1 MSPRHLILLILAA
14 VTVTVTQ
21 STEEEA
27 PLGRLFMDSQQRARL
42 DAQRRHNPGF
52 QANAADSEAS
62 QTLSG
67 EVRSSNGRRTSWING
82 EAHWESTTPAPR
94 VPVGDTFNP
103 ATGERE
109 SLIGNGRIEIRR
121 NTTSR

>member
-1 MSPRHLILLILAA
+1 MSLIRPILLVLSVITVAQSAA
-14 VTVTVTQ
+14 
-21 STEEEA
+21 EEP
-27 PLGRLFMDSQQRARL
+27 PLGRLFMDSQQRAKL

-52 QANAADSEAS
+52 QTNYGESEAS

-82 EAHWESTTPAPR
+82 EAHWESPPPAPK